1 MDGNCENDYF
11 KTVRE
16 QQMPVIARF
25 YGIIIKMYFLAGEH
39 NPPHFH
45 AIYGEYVGVIDLNRL
60 DMIEGDLPRKA
71 LFLVQ
76 EWAGEHREALQ
87 KMWDTQEFIQ
97 LPPLV

>member
-1 MDGNCENDYF
+1 
-11 KTVRE
+11 
-16 QQMPVIARF
+16 MPVIARC

-71 LFLVQ
+71 LFLV
-76 EWAGEHREALQ
+76 
-87 KMWDTQEFIQ
+87 
-97 LPPLV
+97 